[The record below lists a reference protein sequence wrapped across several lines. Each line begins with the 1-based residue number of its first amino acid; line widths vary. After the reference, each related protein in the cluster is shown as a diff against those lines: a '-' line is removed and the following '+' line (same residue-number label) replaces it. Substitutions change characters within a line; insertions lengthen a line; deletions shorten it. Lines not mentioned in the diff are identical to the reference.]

1 MDFLWAHQGKKGKW
15 AKTNGRFQPLLRSAK
30 E

>member
-1 MDFLWAHQGKKGKW
+1 MDFLWAHQGKKGKRVE
-15 AKTNGRFQPLLRSAK
+15 TNGRFQPLLRSAK